1 MYINFFFF
9 FSFFPFITKVYVS
22 SSKCALIANNDGIF
36 QFSLVSAI
44 HHPLQLLVHAI
55 LSNQMLIVIRLFHG
69 TKQFRIIQ
77 NGSFSI
83 NHSEEMMCQNNPHSN
98 SLLPLHRS
106 CHFVRFSPGIV
117 AGSSLFSSKGSTSPS
132 SNYGAC
138 INEGATVAIREHGR
152 HWRVSFRCF
161 RKDKGQV
168 VENILMSR
176 YEKGKIHAYK
186 EKYCYSD
193 TILATYHLLQYL
205 EYLNTIS

>member
-9 FSFFPFITKVYVS
+9 FFALPFITKVYVS

-117 AGSSLFSSKGSTSPS
+117 AGSSLFSRREVRAHQVTMELVSMRERLQPLGNMEDIGVFHFDAFEK
-132 SNYGAC
+132 
-138 INEGATVAIREHGR
+138 IR
-152 HWRVSFRCF
+152 
-161 RKDKGQV
+161 
-168 VENILMSR
+168 
-176 YEKGKIHAYK
+176 GKWQRIY
-186 EKYCYSD
+186 
-193 TILATYHLLQYL
+193 
-205 EYLNTIS
+205 